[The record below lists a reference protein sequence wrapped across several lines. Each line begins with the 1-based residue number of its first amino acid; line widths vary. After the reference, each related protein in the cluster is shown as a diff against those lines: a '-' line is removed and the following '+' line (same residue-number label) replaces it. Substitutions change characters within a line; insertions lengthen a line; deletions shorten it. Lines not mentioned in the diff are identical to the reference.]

1 MICLHHL
8 QRCFAHLLLFILT
21 IFVYVVII
29 NEGFFLLYIYMQI
42 YIHMHEC
49 SVAQLCLTL
58 WDFMDCS
65 PSGSSVHGISQAR
78 ILERVTISYSRGS
91 SRPRDQTCISCI
103 GRGILYHWA
112 TRETSVQVGEP
123 QNRDFLLLGVREGS
137 LKRTSP
143 SRLPT

>member
-78 ILERVTISYSRGS
+78 ILEWVAISFSRGS
-91 SRPRDQTCISCI
+91 SQPKDWTYVSCVYCNCKWIIYHSASREAHICIFNFALKS
-103 GRGILYHWA
+103 
-112 TRETSVQVGEP
+112 ET
-123 QNRDFLLLGVREGS
+123 FI
-137 LKRTSP
+137 
-143 SRLPT
+143 